1 MIASNALLLLFSSAV
16 SELANHETSIREQ
29 MKAVRTREENLDALK
44 RRRRSLISD
53 AEAAD
58 RKLNKMAPE
67 NKNLVQ
73 QTEHVNRLR
82 EEIRQMDSEIMAEEA
97 NLGDFKRATVR
108 QWMGTKFG
116 SLMECCEKGT
126 VRLASLICTC
136 DGVRMS
142 ICVDCGRARKA
153 CHLGTSIIVV

>member
-1 MIASNALLLLFSSAV
+1 MIASNALLLHFSSAL
-16 SELANHETSIREQ
+16 SALANHGLSIREQ
-29 MKAVRTREENLDALK
+29 MKAVRSREENLDELK

-73 QTEHVNRLR
+73 QTEHVNHLR

-97 NLGDFKRATVR
+97 SLGDFKRAAVR
-108 QWMGTKFG
+108 TWMGVKFG
-116 SLMECCEKGT
+116 GLLECCEKGS
-126 VRLASLICTC
+126 VRVGLP
-136 DGVRMS
+136 
-142 ICVDCGRARKA
+142 
-153 CHLGTSIIVV
+153 HLHV

>member
-1 MIASNALLLLFSSAV
+1 
-16 SELANHETSIREQ
+16 
-29 MKAVRTREENLDALK
+29 MKAVRTREENLDELK

-73 QTEHVNRLR
+73 QTEHVNRIR

-108 QWMGTKFG
+108 AWMGTKFG
-116 SLMECCEKGT
+116 GLSECCEKGS
-126 VRLASLICTC
+126 VRLGSPDLCVTGYKQAST
-136 DGVRMS
+136 
-142 ICVDCGRARKA
+142 DCRRARKA
-153 CHLGTSIIVV
+153 CHFSTLIVVLQNVPHILTPGLGNTT